1 MTSTLEA
8 EKTFSL
14 DEALKVCETL
24 RAQGIPESVIQNWQ
38 KFADCDTPP
47 LELLRQEF
55 SLPVQAIAQV
65 GRSADAEILLTLQ
78 DGSQVSLGSVSDI
91 HAFRKVKERLF
102 AENGLVLRSGLRK
115 QWDGILKAI
124 AQLKTVIEAPD
135 TDRDLLMTVLS
146 DIWRNSFRI
155 GAEYTHGSTSLSL
168 NLDDERDE
176 DALVLTVETSE
187 KGLKTPASRLIV
199 RTTSII
205 RRLSLCE
212 VAQVSRK
219 VIARELCKI
228 GFTAIRVNLAGKR
241 IGIGARDQVRAWVS
255 PAEFD
260 RVLRGL

>member
-14 DEALKVCETL
+14 DEALKVCDSL
-24 RAQGIPESVIQNWQ
+24 RAQGLPESVIQNFQ
-38 KFADCDTPP
+38 KYAGCDTPP

-55 SLPVQAIAQV
+55 GLPVQAIAQV

-135 TDRDLLMTVLS
+135 TDRDLLMTVLN

-168 NLDDERDE
+168 NLDDERNE
-176 DALVLTVETSE
+176 DAVVLTLETSE
-187 KGLKTPASRLIV
+187 KGLKTPVGRLIV

-219 VIARELCKI
+219 VVTRELCKI

-241 IGIGARDQVRAWVS
+241 IGTGARDQVRAWVS